1 MKTVSMMLCIFFVQQ
16 FLAQDVNT
24 TTITVVIENL
34 KTDEGA
40 VYGSLY
46 SEKTF
51 LTSNPE
57 STAKAEVK
65 DGTATL
71 VFEDVPEGIYGITAF
86 HDENGNEKMDFEAT
100 GMPQENYGS
109 SNNKFNPYGPPT
121 WSDAKFEVAGT
132 AMDLNIRLSR

>member
-1 MKTVSMMLCIFFVQQ
+1 MKTLSIMLCMFFVQQ
-16 FLAQDVNT
+16 LFAQEENT

-34 KTDEGA
+34 KTEEGT
-40 VYGSLY
+40 VFGSLY
-46 SEKTF
+46 SKKTF
-51 LTSNPE
+51 LTSDPE

-65 DGTATL
+65 NGTATL
-71 VFEDVPEGIYGITAF
+71 VFENVPKGIYGITAF
-86 HDENGNEKMDFEAT
+86 HDENGNERMDFEAT

-132 AMDLNIRLSR
+132 AMDLNIRLTR